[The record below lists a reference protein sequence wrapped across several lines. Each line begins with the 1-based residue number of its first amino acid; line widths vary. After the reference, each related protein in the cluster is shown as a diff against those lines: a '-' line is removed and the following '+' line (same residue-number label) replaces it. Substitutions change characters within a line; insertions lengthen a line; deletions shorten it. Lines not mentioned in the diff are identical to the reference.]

1 MIYKRILSIILLLNE
16 DLNRNYQQLSDYWKE
31 ETKNSQ
37 MIMDENIDLHQ
48 RIDKY
53 QQVIKDCHDEI
64 QSIYDYYN
72 DYIEVYR

>member
-1 MIYKRILSIILLLNE
+1 MIYKRILSIIVLLNE
-16 DLNRNYQQLSDYWKE
+16 DMNRNYQQLSDYWKE

-53 QQVIKDCHDEI
+53 QQDIKDCHDEI